1 MIKKILQATLISLLA
16 SSSVFAAPIVL
27 TFEGVGNVANIL
39 NFYNGGTD
47 SAGNSGTNYGIS
59 FGSNSLGIIESKMGG
74 SGNFENEP
82 SPKTVLFF
90 ISGSAVLNKAAG
102 FDTGFSFFYS
112 SSTAATVKVYDDI
125 NATGTLLTTINLV
138 RQMGTDC
145 KAGSIMTF
153 CNFSSAGGS
162 FSGIAKSID
171 FGGAQNQIG
180 FDNIT
185 FGSEQAV
192 VNTSTAVP
200 EPASL
205 SLLALAMLGFVAARR
220 KSAK

>member
-1 MIKKILQATLISLLA
+1 MIKKFFKATLISLFA
-16 SSSVFAAPIVL
+16 SSSVFAAPVVL
-27 TFEGVGNVANIL
+27 TFEGVGDFAHVE

-47 SAGNSGTNYGIS
+47 SAGNSGTNYGIE
-59 FGSNSLGIIESKMGG
+59 FGANSLGIIEGKQGG

-82 SPKTVLFF
+82 SSKTVLFF
-90 ISGSAVLNKAAG
+90 LTGSAVLNNAAG

-112 SSTAATVKVYDDI
+112 SSTAASVKVYDGL
-125 NATGTLLTTINLV
+125 NATGNLLTTISLV
-138 RQMGTDC
+138 KQMSDNC
-145 KAGSIMTF
+145 KAGSTTTY

-192 VNTSTAVP
+192 VNTSTVP

-205 SLLALAMLGFVAARR
+205 SLLALGMLGFVAARR